1 MCVFIL
7 LVLFFFFLFAHFYEK
22 SEHRDKSPN
31 CYEGKQIMKYLY
43 LKQKNL
49 HERDSQLFF
58 DEDLHQYNYND
69 KVLTSVTTVI
79 SEFFPFSMQIM

>member
-1 MCVFIL
+1 
-7 LVLFFFFLFAHFYEK
+7 
-22 SEHRDKSPN
+22 
-31 CYEGKQIMKYLY
+31 MKYLY

-79 SEFFPFSMQIM
+79 SEFFPVFDADNVIQKNETEQSKLEKK